1 MNTGFARQGAKLQQE
16 CCFTL
21 GNVLRTGMNIAL
33 RYNVLWQ
40 SYKDTVIM
48 RLSATLGLCMY
59 SLYGL
64 PFFAV
69 SARGVD
75 SPQKMEARIKCADNH
90 R

>member
-1 MNTGFARQGAKLQQE
+1 
-16 CCFTL
+16 
-21 GNVLRTGMNIAL
+21 
-33 RYNVLWQ
+33 
-40 SYKDTVIM
+40 M
-48 RLSATLGLCMY
+48 RFSATLGLCMY

-90 R
+90 RWNQKVRARAGWKLFCMWVKLLKKLSKITHSGILEVYFL